1 MNFPRVLGGIGSA
14 FYVVA
19 CALLTGAA
27 LYLPALGFLQHAGL
41 HEDFAGPAMPLGA
54 MIGGPLAF
62 RLRKRTWPC
71 GTLIFLG
78 MIAVVAG
85 LMKSATMF
93 EESRHANGGAGAG
106 IGELIAGYIFAGMA
120 ICGGIAIIAGV
131 VGWLAVRARVAAEK
145 STSS

>member
-1 MNFPRVLGGIGSA
+1 MRAIHED
-14 FYVVA
+14 Y
-19 CALLTGAA
+19 
-27 LYLPALGFLQHAGL
+27 AGL
-41 HEDFAGPAMPLGA
+41 AMPLGA

-62 RLRKRTWPC
+62 RLRRRTWPC
-71 GTLIFLG
+71 ATQIFLG

-93 EESRHANGGAGAG
+93 EASRHANGGAGAG
-106 IGELIAGYIFAGMA
+106 IGEVIAGYIFAGVA

-145 STSS
+145 MPGSFLHTPLALIHRKAPRETAYLPLQ